1 MARTSPI
8 TTATEHDVADLSL
21 AATGRARID
30 WADRSMPVLR
40 QIRERFA
47 ASRPFEGLRVA
58 ACLHVTTETANL
70 VRALQAGGADVRL
83 CASNPLSTQDDT
95 AAALVVDHGVAVF
108 ARCGVDRDAYYA
120 HVDAA
125 LGAGPAL
132 ILDDGCDLTTRVHER
147 PDLLGGVRGGC
158 EQTTTGV
165 IRLRQMARA
174 GALAF
179 PVVAVNETDTK
190 HMFDNRY
197 GTGQSTVD
205 GILRAT
211 NVLLAGRTVVVAGY
225 GYCGRGVAQRLAG
238 LGADVVVTEVDATKA
253 LDATMQGFRVLPM
266 AQAAAVG
273 EVFVTVTGNRDV
285 LRPEH
290 FAVMKDGAILANSGH
305 FDVEIDVAGLAS
317 LAVELMRQVRPHTDA
332 YVLPDGRQLFLL
344 AEGRVVNL
352 AAAEGHPAAVMDL
365 SFADQAL
372 ASEWLAGAAA
382 DLAPGVHDVPAR
394 IDAEVARLKLASMG
408 VQIDVL
414 GPEQERYLRS
424 WEHGS

>member
-1 MARTSPI
+1 
-8 TTATEHDVADLSL
+8 
-21 AATGRARID
+21 
-30 WADRSMPVLR
+30 
-40 QIRERFA
+40 
-47 ASRPFEGLRVA
+47 
-58 ACLHVTTETANL
+58 
-70 VRALQAGGADVRL
+70 
-83 CASNPLSTQDDT
+83 
-95 AAALVVDHGVAVF
+95 
-108 ARCGVDRDAYYA
+108 
-120 HVDAA
+120 
-125 LGAGPAL
+125 
-132 ILDDGCDLTTRVHER
+132 
-147 PDLLGGVRGGC
+147 
-158 EQTTTGV
+158 
-165 IRLRQMARA
+165 
-174 GALAF
+174 
-179 PVVAVNETDTK
+179 
-190 HMFDNRY
+190 
-197 GTGQSTVD
+197 VD

-211 NVLLAGRTVVVAGY
+211 NILLAGRTVVVAGY

-273 EVFVTVTGNRDV
+273 DVFVTVTGNRDV

-305 FDVEIDVAGLAS
+305 FDVEIDLNGLAD
-317 LAVELMRQVRPHTDA
+317 LAIDLVRQVRPHTDA

-352 AAAEGHPAAVMDL
+352 AAAEGHPAAVMDM

-372 ASEWLAGAAA
+372 ASEWLAGAAG

-408 VQIDVL
+408 VRIDVL
-414 GPEQERYLRS
+414 SPEQERYLRS